1 MPAVHVYLKN
11 GRVISFQHGRAIRRT
26 DWLESVHGNQ
36 EPTEFDAFEILDA
49 EVSGAGQHL
58 GRVKVSEVAGYWVDR
73 SENGEP

>member
-11 GRVISFQHGRAIRRT
+11 GRVISFQHGRSIRRA
-26 DWLESVHGNQ
+26 DWLESVSGPK
-36 EPTEFDAFEILDA
+36 EPTEFDAFEILDN
-49 EVSGAGQHL
+49 EGGSGGQSL